1 MAYADTTIYLVEQ
14 SRTQVDKLA
23 GGDRSIGIQAVVAE
37 ELSQVQTLEGD
48 RAHSVWGDSKLDFDL
63 NYLHGRKVFFLKSLV
78 TEIF

>member
-1 MAYADTTIYLVEQ
+1 MALTRTDRRQSFLLHIHLVVMAYADTTIYLVEQ

-48 RAHSVWGDSKLDFDL
+48 RAHSV
-63 NYLHGRKVFFLKSLV
+63 
-78 TEIF
+78 

>member
-14 SRTQVDKLA
+14 GRTQVDKLA

-48 RAHSVWGDSKLDFDL
+48 IAHSV
-63 NYLHGRKVFFLKSLV
+63 
-78 TEIF
+78 